1 MSRSSPAR
9 RRPLI
14 CLLLLPWLV
23 LMLPACESPGTDGPP
38 GSASERAAAL
48 LRSFSQIR
56 SLHTMTD
63 PVLLGAALGVTLRM
77 ARDTPRYS
85 EAYISDD
92 PRVPNGRWLSR
103 SGPDGTRGAALELT
117 PLASGLCITHRDLVD
132 RFGRRTSIGPGRRDG
147 WISNE
152 VIALGG
158 GSYYWTVVE
167 EPGMTLYV
175 GAEFL
180 RASHSRCA
188 SYLYLTTVRT
198 GTGGE

>member
-1 MSRSSPAR
+1 
-9 RRPLI
+9 
-14 CLLLLPWLV
+14 
-23 LMLPACESPGTDGPP
+23 MLPACESPGADGPP
-38 GSASERAAAL
+38 GSASEREASL

-56 SLHTMTD
+56 SFATVED
-63 PVLLGAALGVTLRM
+63 PVLLGQALGVTIRM
-77 ARDTPRYS
+77 ARDTPEYS

-92 PRVPNGRWLSR
+92 PWVPNGQWSR
-103 SGPDGTRGAALELT
+103 RATPGGRREASVSLT

-147 WISNE
+147 WISDE

-167 EPGMTLYV
+167 DPGMTLYV

-188 SYLYLTTVRT
+188 SYLHLTTVRT
-198 GTGGE
+198 GTRGG